1 VVERRRDSVLAYTY
15 PLLSIFWTL
24 LELAVFVLWVWL
36 LISIFADIFLSH
48 DLTGLEKAL
57 WVIFLV
63 VLPILGVLV
72 YLIARGG
79 AMHERAQ
86 ARARQQQ
93 ERFDVYVRHAASTS
107 ATDEVA
113 KLAAL
118 RDSGAITD
126 EEYQR
131 LKARLLV

>member
-86 ARARQQQ
+86 ARAQQQQ

>member
-1 VVERRRDSVLAYTY
+1 MLAYTY

-24 LELAVFVLWVWL
+24 LELAVFVLWIWL

-48 DLTGLEKAL
+48 DLSGLEKAL

-79 AMHERAQ
+79 TMHERAE
-86 ARARQQQ
+86 ARAQRQQEQ
-93 ERFDVYVRHAASTS
+93 FDAYVRQAASTS
-107 ATDEVA
+107 AADEVA

-126 EEYQR
+126 EEHQR